1 MKRCYQHS
9 SMKSAIIQLMRG
21 RVIREKASMKRILAI
36 LTMSV
41 ALLFSVAAQAQDFPD
56 WPLSATCN
64 TSNSHCPGFEAR
76 ARGEVS
82 GVWATLP
89 PKLRTQCLG
98 EVKALQPSY
107 RLLNSCLAIAM
118 QEHLR
123 DQHRKPPTGKVVHKT
138 PMAKRPEPPAPPPPA
153 PLAEP
158 APQAAPVAPAPPQ

>member
-1 MKRCYQHS
+1 M
-9 SMKSAIIQLMRG
+9 
-21 RVIREKASMKRILAI
+21 IREKASMKRILAI

-138 PMAKRPEPPAPPPPA
+138 PMAKRPEPPAPPPPPA

-158 APQAAPVAPAPPQ
+158 APQAAPVVAPVLQAAPVAPAPVAPAPPQ